1 MFNHSEETPVII
13 NGSRGNDFKDMLMK
27 ILKKSKLKEKYIN
40 ILLTEESLKEYGIA
54 FTSKSA
60 SETDNYEVYE
70 QLGDLSANK
79 FIVSYMYNRFPQ
91 LRCSEAVKIVA
102 RLRIVYGS
110 KNTFYQ
116 IAESMGFWEYISASE
131 EQRNSEKKKL
141 LEDTFE
147 AFIGTTEYI
156 LDTKIKN
163 GVGYAVVYEILK
175 SLFDEIKISLSYEDL
190 YDAKTRLKELF
201 DFYNKGENNIGSIV
215 YEETKDLE
223 AKLTISTVYR
233 KTMTEKEYL
242 GHGVASLKADAQQ
255 KASIVALVTLRR
267 KGITKPVADIYEKI
281 NIKI

>member
-1 MFNHSEETPVII
+1 MLNHSEEPPVII
-13 NGSRGNDFKDMLMK
+13 NGSRGDDFKDMLRQ
-27 ILKKSKLKEKYIN
+27 ILKQSKMKDKYIN
-40 ILLTEESLKEYGIA
+40 ILLTNESLKEYGIA

-60 SETDNYEVYE
+60 NETENYEVYE

-116 IAESMGFWEYISASE
+116 IAESMGFWDYISSSE
-131 EQRNSEKKKL
+131 DQRNSEKKKL

-147 AFIGTTEYI
+147 AFIGATEYM

-175 SLFDEIKISLSYEDL
+175 SLFDDIDISLKYEDL

-201 DFYNKGENNIGSIV
+201 DFYNKGGENNIGTIV

-223 AKLTISTVYR
+223 AKLTTSTVYR
-233 KTMTEKEYL
+233 KLLTHKEKI
-242 GHGVASLKADAQQ
+242 GQGTASLKADAQQ
-255 KASIVALVTLRR
+255 RASIVALLTLKRM
-267 KGITKPVADIYEKI
+267 GISKPIPEIYNKI
-281 NIKI
+281 Q